1 MYHTHIVSTKKMAAK
16 YEGLGA
22 FIRSHRERQGMATQG
37 ELAARLSVAQQTVS
51 RWEAGSSRPRTDEL
65 ARIAAL
71 LKIDFAELS
80 AAARYAA
87 DATTVSFDRPLPLAG
102 LSPESFELLCLDFL
116 ATIFRGQADVRP
128 AGKTGHKQ
136 YGIDIEARF
145 VDDDGLFTF
154 QCKREAQFGAA
165 KVVKAITAH
174 TIPAKKKHILLSRVA
189 SPDARKEVRK
199 AHGWDLWDQTDITRL
214 FRTLP
219 KIEQIRI
226 VDTFFPS
233 QRYALTGE
241 LAPGPWLTVYDFFA
255 PQLAEGRIFN
265 QRWDLVGRTGEL
277 EQLESALADRSVL
290 VSSLIGRAGEG
301 KSRVLRT
308 ALDEFCASYPEVR
321 VFVASP
327 TAEIDAKS
335 LEDLGTGEKL
345 VVVDDVHDRFD
356 IGQLIRY
363 VADERSNAR
372 LLLVYRPYWHEVVQR
387 DLARSGLA
395 GGLVASVTLARP
407 TKQDATKLATQV
419 LAKHGASTDM
429 AATIASIAYDSPL
442 AVVVGAQIVAKEGV
456 HPELFGS
463 NDAFRSTVLKHY
475 EQVIAEGIAKGKDQD
490 RVRAILRVLA
500 LIQPVVPDDRRVL
513 ELLAEIEGIAA
524 PDASRLGRLLI
535 DSGVVFKRGAS
546 YRLSPDLLAD
556 SIIESAC
563 ITSSSESNGYA
574 ERIFDAAI
582 PEHKE
587 HLLLNLGRLD
597 WRRNEGDTS
606 SSHLLDAIWSRIQWN
621 DDYQNAQVKA
631 AAAAAYY
638 QPRQAL
644 QLARLL
650 IDEGHGTAE
659 DVCRIIRGATY
670 NLKYLS
676 AACDLLWE
684 LAKEDTRPTN
694 PHPNHPLRLLTELAT
709 PEPRKPINYCEAAV
723 DFALSQLGLEESWTG
738 QSTPY
743 DVLKGALATEGHFT
757 AKSTHRELTLSAYG
771 VNVETVAPMRHRV
784 VDAIL
789 DGITS
794 DNQRQ
799 AFAAAELLN
808 SALRGPIGLLNRA
821 PSATERADW
830 SQEFVDTLQRVNG
843 VLESHTIAAPVL
855 VRIGQ
860 SVSWHAYQ
868 AGGATGDEARRVLD
882 RLDRNLETRVTR
894 ILMDGW
900 GHDTWKFQAGSLD
913 RNEQRQEELASE
925 VEGAFPNECERA
937 AFLERRLADLKCHGV
952 ESLGSAHLF
961 VNRLIDRQPALAREV
976 LDAKECNPRSPIAD
990 YGSFALSSLLRR
1002 EPTEAHRSISML
1014 LARGD
1019 EHLPFV
1025 ARAYAMGALGGR
1037 QLDYEDRDVI
1047 RQIFRSSDT
1056 SVLATAAWVFREV
1069 AEKDKRFAI
1078 EILADASPKLMRVS
1092 RGEIFMWLD
1101 DDKFIPFDSIPNHD
1115 LTRIVEL
1122 LTVPDSLDDHYL
1134 REFLA
1139 RVAKREPGQVVE
1151 LAKKRLDQAIAA
1163 ENWKYSPI
1171 GVLSGGAAESLNL
1184 LAHPDGAMIFRET
1197 LDWALPR
1204 AAADYQFSYRFAEL
1218 VTGVFG
1224 CSEPSFAS
1232 TLEAWCFHGGATHYA
1247 VVAAVLRET
1256 PNSFVFGQHAFVLRI
1271 LRAARALGRSVQKAV
1286 SSSLFASALG
1296 GVRSGIPGQPFPTD
1310 LDMKQRAEHILASL
1324 AKSDPA
1330 FSLYDDI
1337 RAHAE
1342 ESIGRSRREGL
1353 IMDEE
1358 DADS

>member
-1 MYHTHIVSTKKMAAK
+1 MAMKTAR
-16 YEGLGA
+16 YWSLGA
-22 FIRSHRERQGMATQG
+22 LMRSHRERQGLATQG
-37 ELAARLSVAQQTVS
+37 ELAARLNVAQQTVS
-51 RWEAGSSRPRTDEL
+51 RWEAGSSRPQTDEL

-71 LKIDFAELS
+71 LKIDIAELS
-80 AAARYAA
+80 AAAGYSSDAA
-87 DATTVSFDRPLPLAG
+87 TVSFDRPLPLAG
-102 LSPESFELLCLDFL
+102 LSPESFEFFCLDFL
-116 ATIFRGQADVRP
+116 STFYRGQADVHP

-136 YGIDIEARF
+136 HGVDIEARF
-145 VDDDGLFTF
+145 VADDGLFTF

-165 KVVKAITAH
+165 KVVKAIKAQ

-199 AHGWDLWDQTDITRL
+199 ARGWDLWDQTDITRL

-219 KIEQIRI
+219 KNEQVRI
-226 VDTFFPS
+226 VDIFFPA

-241 LAPGPWLTVYDFFA
+241 LAPGPWLTVHNFFA

-277 EQLESALADRSVL
+277 EQIAGALADRSVL
-290 VSSLIGRAGEG
+290 VLSLIGRAGEG
-301 KSRVLRT
+301 KSRVLRA
-308 ALDEFCASYPEVR
+308 ALDAFCADYPAVR

-327 TAEIDAKS
+327 TAEINAKS

-345 VVVDDVHDRFD
+345 VVVDDAHDRFD

-363 VADERSNAR
+363 VAEERSNAR
-372 LLLVYRPYWHEVVQR
+372 LLLVYRPYWTEVVQR

-407 TKQDATKLATQV
+407 TKQDATALAAQV
-419 LAKHGASTDM
+419 LANHGASTDL
-429 AATIASIAYDSPL
+429 AATIAGISYDSPL

-456 HPELFGS
+456 HPQLFGS
-463 NDAFRSTVLKHY
+463 NDAFRSTVLKRY
-475 EQVIAEGIAKGKDQD
+475 EQVIAEDIAIGKDQD
-490 RVRAILRVLA
+490 RVHAMLRVLA
-500 LIQPVVPDDRRVL
+500 LVQPTVPDDRRVL
-513 ELLAEIEGIAA
+513 ELLAEVEGIAA
-524 PDASRLGRLLI
+524 PDASRLARLLI
-535 DSGVVFKRGAS
+535 DSGVLFKRGAS

-563 ITSSSESNGYA
+563 ITSSGESNGYA

-606 SSHLLDAIWSRIQWN
+606 SSRLLDAIWSRIQWN
-621 DDYQNAQVKA
+621 DDYRNAQVKA

-644 QLARLL
+644 QLARRL
-650 IDEGHGTAE
+650 IDEGRGTEE
-659 DVCRIIRGATY
+659 DVCRVIHGATY
-670 NLKYLS
+670 NLKHLTD
-676 AACDLLWE
+676 ACDLLWE
-684 LAKEDTRPTN
+684 LAKDDKRPTN

-709 PEPRKPINYCEAAV
+709 PEPRKPVGYCEAAV
-723 DFALSQLGLEESWTG
+723 DFALSQLGAADSWTSS
-738 QSTPY
+738 STPY

-757 AKSTHRELTLSAYG
+757 AKSSHREITLSAYG
-771 VNVETVAPMRHRV
+771 VDTATVAPMRRRV

-789 DGITS
+789 DGVTS
-794 DNQRQ
+794 DNPRQ
-799 AFAAAELLN
+799 AFAAAELLH
-808 SALRGPIGLLNRA
+808 SAVHGPIGLLNRA

-830 SQEFVDTLQRVNG
+830 SQEFVKTLQSINA
-843 VLESHTIAAPVL
+843 VLDSHNIAAPVL

-860 SVSWHAYQ
+860 SVSWHAHQ
-868 AGGATGDEARRVLD
+868 AGGATGDEACRVLD

-894 ILMDGW
+894 TLMDGW
-900 GHDTWKFQAGSLD
+900 GHDTWKLQAGSLD
-913 RNEQRQEELASE
+913 RAEQRQEELAAE
-925 VEGAFPNECERA
+925 VERAFPNARERA
-937 AFLERRLADLKCHGV
+937 AFLNRRLADLKSHGE
-952 ESLGSAHLF
+952 ESLRSAHLF

-976 LDAKECNPRSPIAD
+976 LDARGRDPRPPIAD

-1002 EPTEAHRSISML
+1002 EPIEAHRSISAP
-1014 LARGD
+1014 LALGY

-1025 ARAYAMGALGGR
+1025 ARAYAMGAFGGR
-1037 QLDYEDRDVI
+1037 QLDDEDRDVI
-1047 RQIFRSSDT
+1047 RLIFRSEDT
-1056 SVLATAAWVFREV
+1056 SVLATAARVFREV
-1069 AEKDKRFAI
+1069 AEKEKRFAI
-1078 EILADASPKLMRVS
+1078 EILADASPKLVQVS
-1092 RGEIFMWLD
+1092 HGEIFMWLD
-1101 DDKFIPFDSIPNHD
+1101 DDKVIPFDSIPSED

-1122 LTVPDSLDDHYL
+1122 LTVPDRLDDHYL
-1134 REFLA
+1134 HRFLTK
-1139 RVAKREPGQVVE
+1139 VAERDPRQIIE
-1151 LAKKRLDQAIAA
+1151 LAKKRLDQAIAN
-1163 ENWKYSPI
+1163 EDWNYSPI
-1171 GVLSGGAAESLNL
+1171 GRLGGGAAESLNL
-1184 LAHPDGAMIFRET
+1184 LAHTDGPMMFRET

-1204 AAADYQFSYRFAEL
+1204 AAADSGYQFSYRFADL

-1232 TLEAWCFHGGATHYA
+1232 TLEAWCVGGGEKHYA
-1247 VVAAVLRET
+1247 VLAAVLRET
-1256 PNSFVFGQHAFVLRI
+1256 PNSLVFSQHAFVLRI
-1271 LRAARALGRSVQKAV
+1271 LRAARSIGRFTHKAV

-1310 LDMKQRAEHILASL
+1310 LDMKERAEQILASL

-1337 RAHAE
+1337 RRHAE
-1342 ESIGRSRREGL
+1342 ESIGRSLREGL
-1353 IMDEE
+1353 VMDEE